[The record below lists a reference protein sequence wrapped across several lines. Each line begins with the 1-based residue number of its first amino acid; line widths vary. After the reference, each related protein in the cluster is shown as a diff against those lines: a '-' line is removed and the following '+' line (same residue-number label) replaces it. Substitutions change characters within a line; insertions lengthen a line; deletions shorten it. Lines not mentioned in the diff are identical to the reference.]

1 MKYRPHPWSL
11 AIPAFA
17 SIIGTIV
24 IVICYEPPNA
34 IDKATII
41 TLLSCAAMVLCEFG
55 RLVWKGKLRFNA
67 ATLRGLRNRKTK
79 KKSFEDSDE
88 IDERDRQ
95 DAFPG
100 RPSWDYPKTMRFG
113 MNALSP
119 RLLDKMMVGM
129 EEPIKNYQYVL
140 LMILVATM
148 TVPLTAE
155 SQPVL
160 ENGVWV
166 SLPATIR
173 GLPWWAF
180 KAIIISFVSTILVV
194 PIIVSIPE
202 DYPFD
207 KDAVLRSGIDADIVE
222 LEPEEKGGRGGY
234 DEPNEALG
242 KRRELIRA
250 HTVRIQLAKKEAN
263 EIAEEKRLN
272 NESTTDA
279 RGRLGSL
286 VKQPTR
292 RVVPVFG
299 ESKWNLNENES
310 ERSVEEEEVA
320 NDAGQPAE
328 DEERVHGV
336 TFAVDEA

>member
-1 MKYRPHPWSL
+1 MIMELNNIVMSLTLGFIPCRCYYHNLLLKMSTTDSILISLNQIITSDILYPMRPQATPSQVAWMGRFVSFFVSALALILALTWKGSIISLYQMGTPISMQLIPIFLVGLFMKYRPHPWSL

-41 TLLSCAAMVLCEFG
+41 TLLNCAAMVLCEFG

-173 GLPWWAF
+173 GLPWW
-180 KAIIISFVSTILVV
+180 
-194 PIIVSIPE
+194 
-202 DYPFD
+202 
-207 KDAVLRSGIDADIVE
+207 
-222 LEPEEKGGRGGY
+222 
-234 DEPNEALG
+234 
-242 KRRELIRA
+242 
-250 HTVRIQLAKKEAN
+250 
-263 EIAEEKRLN
+263 
-272 NESTTDA
+272 
-279 RGRLGSL
+279 
-286 VKQPTR
+286 
-292 RVVPVFG
+292 
-299 ESKWNLNENES
+299 
-310 ERSVEEEEVA
+310 
-320 NDAGQPAE
+320 
-328 DEERVHGV
+328 
-336 TFAVDEA
+336 